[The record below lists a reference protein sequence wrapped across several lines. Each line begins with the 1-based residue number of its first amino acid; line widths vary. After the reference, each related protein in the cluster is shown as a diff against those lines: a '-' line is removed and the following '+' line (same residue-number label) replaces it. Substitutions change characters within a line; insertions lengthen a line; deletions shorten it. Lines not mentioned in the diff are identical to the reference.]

1 MLFRITVA
9 MQGFLSCSSSH
20 PDHIMISPL
29 DIQRMIFHQTI
40 HDEMRARTS
49 VINISQHM
57 KMIHNKTLDQFCQG
71 NDKILCPADLNDRI
85 DDAS

>member
-1 MLFRITVA
+1 
-9 MQGFLSCSSSH
+9 
-20 PDHIMISPL
+20 
-29 DIQRMIFHQTI
+29 
-40 HDEMRARTS
+40 MRARTS

-85 DDAS
+85 DDGIVICFFVQNFRFSVISSSITYA